1 MVGKRPCQICREWF
15 QPHARA
21 GPRQRACGSAACQQE
36 RHRRACAK
44 WREHH
49 PDYDREERVRR
60 RLEHPEATEGE
71 RSRGAVDPLEVIDWT
86 EARRVVGLPTA
97 VLVERAGELLVGWA
111 RDAVRRQV
119 TSNQT
124 VPG

>member
-1 MVGKRPCQICREWF
+1 MVGKRPCQICRKWF

-21 GPRQRACGSAACQQE
+21 GPRQRACGSEDCQRE
-36 RHRRACAK
+36 RHRRACRK
-44 WREHH
+44 WRERQ
-49 PDYDREERVRR
+49 PDYDREDRLLR
-60 RLEHPEATEGE
+60 RLERPAAEGCAE
-71 RSRGAVDPLEVIDWT
+71 TSSVDPLEAIDWRA
-86 EARRVVGLPTA
+86 ARRAVGLPTA